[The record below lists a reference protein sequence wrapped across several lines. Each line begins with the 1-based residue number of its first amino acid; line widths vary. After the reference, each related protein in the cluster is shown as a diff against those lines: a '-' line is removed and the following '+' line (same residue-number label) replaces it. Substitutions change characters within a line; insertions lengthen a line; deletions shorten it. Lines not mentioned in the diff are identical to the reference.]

1 MNDEDDDRAR
11 QLDNELNFGGPH
23 RHCFNCYSFTLC
35 HQRDGK
41 NHMNSEEESCDFTKC
56 HFKCGSIFHGC
67 KLDEH
72 LEICPNVTVPCLNQ
86 QLGI

>member
-41 NHMNSEEESCDFTKC
+41 THMNSEEES
-56 HFKCGSIFHGC
+56 GC
-67 KLDEH
+67 KITSIIPIASSLAE
-72 LEICPNVTVPCLNQ
+72 
-86 QLGI
+86 

>member
-1 MNDEDDDRAR
+1 MNDEDDDSRAR

-23 RHCFNCYSFTLC
+23 RHCFNCYSFIVC
-35 HQRDGK
+35 HHADK
-41 NHMNSEEESCDFTKC
+41 TSTKFEDESCDFTKC
-56 HFKCGSIFHGC
+56 LHKCGAIFHGC

-86 QLGI
+86 QIGI